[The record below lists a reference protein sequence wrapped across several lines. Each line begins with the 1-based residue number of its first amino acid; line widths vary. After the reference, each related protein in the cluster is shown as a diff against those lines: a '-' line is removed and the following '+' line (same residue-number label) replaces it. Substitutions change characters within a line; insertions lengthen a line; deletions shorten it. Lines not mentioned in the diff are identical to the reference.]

1 MIRISNSHLQ
11 SMSTKANKRL
21 LPRKLPAQARS
32 ADTVAVILTAAAHI
46 LDSSGYGKYSTNAI
60 ANRAGVSVG
69 SLYQYFPSKDAITV
83 ALIQQEGQRVASSIE
98 KVCLQQIDWQE
109 ALRKMI
115 DIAVQHQLSRPQLAR
130 ILDVEEAR
138 LRPRSD
144 TVSIP
149 SHLEEVLRR
158 GLPDVSQS
166 NLQTLAQDIVAMTK
180 GIADVAAEQRKVSQD
195 DLRRRLT
202 SAVFGYLDKVSE
214 WT

>member
-1 MIRISNSHLQ
+1 
-11 SMSTKANKRL
+11 MSSKANKHL
-21 LPRKLPAQARS
+21 LPRKLPTQARS

-46 LDSSGYGKYSTNAI
+46 LDSSGYNEYSTNAI
-60 ANRAGVSVG
+60 AKRAGVSVG

-98 KVCLQQIDWQE
+98 KVSVQEIDWQE
-109 ALRKMI
+109 VLRKMI
-115 DIAVQHQLSRPQLAR
+115 DIAVQHQLARPQLAR

-149 SHLEEVLRR
+149 LLLEGVLQR
-158 GLPDVSQS
+158 GLPHASPS
-166 NLQTLAQDIVAMTK
+166 NLQTLALDIVAITK

-202 SAVFGYLDKVSE
+202 SAVFGYLKSASD

>member
-1 MIRISNSHLQ
+1 
-11 SMSTKANKRL
+11 
-21 LPRKLPAQARS
+21 
-32 ADTVAVILTAAAHI
+32 
-46 LDSSGYGKYSTNAI
+46 
-60 ANRAGVSVG
+60 
-69 SLYQYFPSKDAITV
+69 
-83 ALIQQEGQRVASSIE
+83 
-98 KVCLQQIDWQE
+98 
-109 ALRKMI
+109 
-115 DIAVQHQLSRPQLAR
+115 
-130 ILDVEEAR
+130 
-138 LRPRSD
+138 
-144 TVSIP
+144 VSIP